1 MSAIQTITDRVY
13 KKHKDSTAIFWRN
26 NSYSYTDLFLMID
39 EWMPVLKKNGI
50 SEGSIC
56 GFLGDYSPKV
66 YALIFA
72 LMKIKAV
79 IVPLS
84 REVQVTKV
92 ESFKKIAG
100 VESLFTFDRDDSWEL
115 EHYQEVVQN
124 DLVSEFILKKV
135 PGLIVF
141 TSGSTGEPK
150 GILQDCEKVMNKF
163 CEERKGWGTVLFLLI
178 DHFGG
183 FNTLLSSFSY
193 GGTAICIPSRNPD
206 TICEIIQQSKATLL
220 PTTPTFINLLIAS
233 RAYQKYDLSSI
244 KLITYGTEVMP
255 ESTLK
260 KVKGIFPNAVIK
272 QTYGLSELGVLRS
285 QSKSDDSVWVKVG
298 GKGFETKII
307 DGFLWVRSHANM
319 VGYLNAPSPIDADG
333 WMNTGDQVEERGEHI
348 RILGRKS
355 EMINVGGQKVF
366 PVEIETILLE
376 AENVYEVS
384 VFGKKHPVMGQV
396 VIAKVTL
403 NNPEDPHEL
412 TARLR
417 QYCIQKMERWKIP
430 LRFILTSKEDQ
441 YNERFK
447 KIRK

>member
-1 MSAIQTITDRVY
+1 
-13 KKHKDSTAIFWRN
+13 
-26 NSYSYTDLFLMID
+26 
-39 EWMPVLKKNGI
+39 
-50 SEGSIC
+50 
-56 GFLGDYSPKV
+56 
-66 YALIFA
+66 
-72 LMKIKAV
+72 
-79 IVPLS
+79 
-84 REVQVTKV
+84 
-92 ESFKKIAG
+92 
-100 VESLFTFDRDDSWEL
+100 
-115 EHYQEVVQN
+115 
-124 DLVSEFILKKV
+124 
-135 PGLIVF
+135 
-141 TSGSTGEPK
+141 
-150 GILQDCEKVMNKF
+150 
-163 CEERKGWGTVLFLLI
+163 
-178 DHFGG
+178 
-183 FNTLLSSFSY
+183 
-193 GGTAICIPSRNPD
+193 
-206 TICEIIQQSKATLL
+206 
-220 PTTPTFINLLIAS
+220 
-233 RAYQKYDLSSI
+233 
-244 KLITYGTEVMP
+244 MP

-366 PVEIETILLE
+366 PVEIESILLE